1 MPCGVRVPPW
11 VTLGVAVLVI
21 VFGLY
26 RIRMSLKKPDPD
38 VAKKSVMGGGFYRMS
53 PKAHLV
59 IGLLYLALGG
69 ALIATTFGWSPLG
82 GSSGKP
88 DAPAAPKKTPGGI
101 ELSK

>member
-1 MPCGVRVPPW
+1 VRVPPW

-26 RIRMSLKKPDPD
+26 RIRMSLKKPDPNA
-38 VAKKSVMGGGFYRMS
+38 AKKSVMGGGLYRIS

-69 ALIATTFGWSPLG
+69 ALIATTFGWSPL
-82 GSSGKP
+82 SGFGTKTEP
-88 DAPAAPKKTPGGI
+88 PATPKKLPGGI
-101 ELSK
+101 EMSK

>member
-1 MPCGVRVPPW
+1 VHVPPW
-11 VTLGVAVLVI
+11 VTLAIAVLVI

-26 RIRMSLKKPDPD
+26 RIRMSLKKVDPE
-38 VAKKSVMGGGFYRMS
+38 ATKKSLMGGGFYRMS

-69 ALIATTFGWSPLG
+69 ALIATTFGWSPLAG
-82 GSSGKP
+82 LTGKTDEP
-88 DAPAAPKKTPGGI
+88 PAPKKHPTSI

>member
-1 MPCGVRVPPW
+1 VHVPPW

-26 RIRMSLKKPDPD
+26 RIRMSLKKVDPEA
-38 VAKKSVMGGGFYRMS
+38 AKKSVMGGGFYRMS

-69 ALIATTFGWSPLG
+69 ALIATTFGWSPLSG
-82 GSSGKP
+82 LTGKP
-88 DAPAAPKKTPGGI
+88 DEPAAPKKIPGGI